1 MKNILKIAALFLF
14 LGTFTACVQDDDYT
28 VPTVVEVEPK
38 IAENGHEYTFDA
50 LMTMHYENFYNVVDL
65 DTEVPDPA
73 NGADP
78 SVLEYSYLVGYVISN
93 DRTGNFYKSIYIQD
107 AIENPTIGFK
117 IDVDMYDTYFNY
129 EVGRKVYVKLNG
141 LGFDQ
146 INGVYSLGTL
156 DGTSLERIPELQ
168 VPNYVQRSTE
178 VSTIVPTQT
187 TAAAVNSGSVPDGI
201 LVSLP
206 NMQVPFADLGITYAN
221 LDNTYSVNRDLKSC
235 DDDEVVIIRNSGF
248 ADFRTVP
255 MPMNGAGTLTA
266 VLSRYNSTKQL
277 YIRDTNDLDFTGD
290 RCDPFNP
297 ADYTSIFSEDFET
310 AVDGTNLDFA
320 GWTNFSEAGS
330 RVWREE
336 EYGNN
341 GYTEFSPFGSS
352 DASSIAWLVTPSIDM
367 DANTN
372 EKLFFRTAQHHLND
386 DVNNTLE
393 VFISTDFDGTNVL
406 AATWNPITVDM
417 PDSDT
422 SWYQFIDSGLIDLSA
437 YSGNINVA
445 FKYTGSDT
453 VPNQSAGFRIDD
465 LYVIL
470 DN

>member
-1 MKNILKIAALFLF
+1 MKNIFKIAALFLF
-14 LGTFTACVQDDDYT
+14 LGTFTACVQDDDYS
-28 VPTVVEVEPK
+28 VPTVIQVEPT
-38 IAENGHEYTFDA
+38 IADNGHEYSFA
-50 LMTMHYENFYNVVDL
+50 SLMTMYSDNYYNLVDL
-65 DTEVPDPA
+65 NTQVPNPT
-73 NGADP
+73 NGPDP
-78 SVLEYSYLVGYVISN
+78 SVMEYSYLVGYVISN

-141 LGFDQ
+141 LGFEEV
-146 INGVYSLGTL
+146 NGVYSLGTL

-168 VPNYVQRSTE
+168 VPNYVLRSTE
-178 VSTIVPTQT
+178 VSTIVPTET
-187 TAAAVNSGSVPDGI
+187 TAAAINSGSVPDGI

-206 NMQVPFADLGITYAN
+206 NMQVPFADLGATYAN
-221 LDNTYSVNRDLKSC
+221 TDNTYSVNRTLMSC
-235 DDDEVVIIRNSGF
+235 DDDEEIIIRNSGF
-248 ADFRTVP
+248 ADFRAVP

-266 VLSRYNSTKQL
+266 VLSRYNSTVQL
-277 YIRDTNDLDFTGD
+277 YIRDTHDLDFNSE

-297 ADYTSIFSEDFET
+297 ADYTSIFSEDFSS
-310 AVDGTNLDFA
+310 AVDGTDLDFT
-320 GWTNFSEAGS
+320 GWTNFAEAGS

-336 EYGNN
+336 TYQSTA
-341 GYTEFSPFGSS
+341 YTELSSYGSG
-352 DASSIAWLVTPSIDM
+352 DASNIAWLVTPSIDM

-372 EKLFFRTAQHHLND
+372 EKLFFRTAQHHLD
-386 DVNNTLE
+386 SAANTLE

-406 AATWNPITVDM
+406 TATWNPIAVDL
-417 PDSDT
+417 PDTNT
-422 SWYQFIDSGLIDLSA
+422 SWYQFIDSGLIDLSS

-445 FKYTGSDT
+445 FKYTGSGTDSDLDGAY
-453 VPNQSAGFRIDD
+453 QIDD